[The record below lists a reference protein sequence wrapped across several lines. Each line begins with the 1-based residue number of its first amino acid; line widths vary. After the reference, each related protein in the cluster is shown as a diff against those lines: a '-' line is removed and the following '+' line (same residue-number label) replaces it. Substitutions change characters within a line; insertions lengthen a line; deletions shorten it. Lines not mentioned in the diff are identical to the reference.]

1 MIIKNADQIAKRANA
16 TLDEFTRAVWIEL
29 FTGVIENTRVD
40 TGRMKGNWQTTVG
53 SPAKNDIDRLDKS
66 GAETI
71 RDMTSKRGGAGE
83 VTYLTNNV
91 PYVGVWEQRD
101 GMVAK
106 NIARIETNIRKFARN
121 SK

>member
-29 FTGVIENTRVD
+29 FTGVIDNTRVD

-53 SPAKNDIDRLDKS
+53 APAKSDIDRLDKS

-71 RDMTSKRGGAGE
+71 RDMASKRGGAGQI
-83 VTYLTNNV
+83 TYLTNNV

-106 NIARIETNIRKFARN
+106 NIARIETNIRKLAREI
-121 SK
+121 K

>member
-16 TLDEFTRAVWIEL
+16 TLDEFVRNVWIEL

-53 SPAKNDIDRLDKS
+53 SPAQSDIDRLDKN
-66 GAETI
+66 GAQTV
-71 RDMTSKRGGAGE
+71 RDMKSKIGGVNE
-83 VTYLTNNV
+83 VTYLTNNL

-106 NIARIETNIRKFARN
+106 NIARIETNIRKFA
-121 SK
+121 K

>member
-1 MIIKNADQIAKRANA
+1 MKIKNADQIAKRANS
-16 TLDEFTRAVWIEL
+16 TLDEFVRATWLEL
-29 FTGVIENTRVD
+29 FTGVIDNTRAD

-53 SPAKNDIDRLDKS
+53 APAKGEINRLDKS
-66 GAETI
+66 GDQTI
-71 RDMTSKRGGAGE
+71 RDMASKRGGAGE

-106 NIARIETNIRKFARN
+106 NIARIETNIRKLARN
-121 SK
+121 IK

>member
-16 TLDEFTRAVWIEL
+16 TLDEFVRAVYIEL
-29 FTGVIENTRVD
+29 FSSTILDTRVD

-53 SPAKNDIDRLDKS
+53 APATDTIDRLDKT

-71 RDMTSKRGGAGE
+71 RDMVSKIGGVNE
-83 VTYLTNNV
+83 VTYLTNNL

-106 NIARIETNIRKFARN
+106 NIARIETNIRKFA
-121 SK
+121 K